1 LFAADESERIA
12 DVSEPALSPWQF
24 KDLNDGN
31 FMDAWVQKS
40 DTLFASRFKQ
50 ILNDPNTNNTAPFL
64 PDIIE
69 LLTWN
74 DFCES
79 HYLRDL
85 SSPLEASSDYADFD
99 TMAQY
104 IYGHDHSPWRLM
116 AQYYI
121 AWWKTGAPPTVTQD
135 RVVFW
140 YRVHP
145 KNAVCSGGS
154 STGSAIRNYDLVADA
169 VFAWALVKKA
179 ATISLSLGDNKGW
192 TFHVDPKLGPT
203 IGSIPFPEDLG
214 DHAVGVKP
222 EVAVMRNGTVVQF
235 AQGALP
241 VTMDCG
247 WQNFNP
253 VVGLA
258 GAGLGVPI

>member
-1 LFAADESERIA
+1 
-12 DVSEPALSPWQF
+12 
-24 KDLNDGN
+24 
-31 FMDAWVQKS
+31 MDAWVQKS

-50 ILNDPNTNNTAPFL
+50 VLGDPSANGSASVI

-85 SSPLEASSDYADFD
+85 SSPLETSSDYANFG
-99 TMAQY
+99 TMGQY

-121 AWWKTGAPPTVTQD
+121 AWWKTGVPPLVTQD

-145 KNAVCSGGS
+145 KSAVCAGGS
-154 STGSAIRNYDLVADA
+154 STGSPIRNYNFVADA
-169 VFAWALVKKA
+169 VFAWALVKQS
-179 ATISLSLGDNKGW
+179 ATISLSLGNNKGW
-192 TFHVDPKLGPT
+192 TFHADPKLGPT
-203 IGSIPFPEDLG
+203 IGSVPFPDGLG
-214 DHAVGVKP
+214 DHAIGVKP
-222 EVAVMRNGTVVQF
+222 EVAVMRNGSVVQF
-235 AQGALP
+235 AQGSLA
-241 VTMDCG
+241 VMTDCS

-258 GAGLGVPI
+258 GVGLGVSI

>member
-1 LFAADESERIA
+1 
-12 DVSEPALSPWQF
+12 
-24 KDLNDGN
+24 
-31 FMDAWVQKS
+31 MDAWVQKS
-40 DTLFASRFKQ
+40 DTLFATRFKQ
-50 ILNDPNTNNTAPFL
+50 ILGDPDSNTTSNTTNPAVR

-79 HYLRDL
+79 HYIRDL
-85 SSPLEASSDYADFD
+85 SSPEITSSDYADFG

-104 IYGHDHSPWRLM
+104 IYGFDHSPWRLM
-116 AQYYI
+116 AQFYI
-121 AWWKTGAPPTVTQD
+121 SWWKTGVPPRVTND

-145 KNAVCSGGS
+145 KDAVCRGGTSPVS
-154 STGSAIRNYDLVADA
+154 SVRNSQLPADA
-169 VFAWALVKKA
+169 VFAWALVKKPS
-179 ATISLSLGDNKGW
+179 TISLSLGKNKGW
-192 TFHVDPKLGPT
+192 TFLADPKLGPT
-203 IGSIPFPEDLG
+203 IGSIPFPTDLG
-214 DHAVGVKP
+214 DHAIGVKP

-235 AQGALP
+235 AQGPLA
-241 VTMDCG
+241 VTQDCA

-258 GAGLGVPI
+258 GPGLGVPI